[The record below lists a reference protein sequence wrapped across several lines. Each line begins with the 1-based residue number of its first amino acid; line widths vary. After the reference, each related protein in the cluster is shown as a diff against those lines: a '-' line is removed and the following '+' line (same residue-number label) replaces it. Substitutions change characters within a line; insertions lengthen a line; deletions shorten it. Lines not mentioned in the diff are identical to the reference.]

1 LEVELTP
8 LYDGYLSQTI
18 QDAMLKKAAAKSR
31 KEVAKLRKA
40 FKARLEPFAI
50 PDGVVDFLRQNS
62 PSAKVNIATQFSTCF
77 NLKQVVI

>member
-1 LEVELTP
+1 LEVELLP
-8 LYDGYLSQTI
+8 LRDGTLFLLMK
-18 QDAMLKKAAAKSR
+18 DAMLKKAAAQSR
-31 KEVAKLRKA
+31 KEVAKLRKT

-62 PSAKVNIATQFSTCF
+62 PSAKVNIATQFPTYF